1 MFTHYS
7 KTNEVDKRVDSKIE
21 LLNEPHSVN
30 VFTLRKTRARTWN
43 FCQIHDEWAPASFV
57 LAVCNLYTIT
67 FISLYKETS
76 LSQSETGSDAAV
88 KEGRGGK
95 QEKGWHK

>member
-1 MFTHYS
+1 MKWIKELIPS
-7 KTNEVDKRVDSKIE
+7 LE

-30 VFTLRKTRARTWN
+30 VFTLRKTRARTRN

-57 LAVCNLYTIT
+57 LAVCNLHTIT
-67 FISLYKETS
+67 LISLYKETS

-95 QEKGWHK
+95 QEKG

>member
-1 MFTHYS
+1 MKCIKELIPS
-7 KTNEVDKRVDSKIE
+7 LE

-30 VFTLRKTRARTWN
+30 VFTLQKTN

-57 LAVCNLYTIT
+57 LAVCNLHTVT
-67 FISLYKETS
+67 LISLYKETS
-76 LSQSETGSDAAV
+76 LSQSETVSDAAV

-95 QEKGWHK
+95 QEKG